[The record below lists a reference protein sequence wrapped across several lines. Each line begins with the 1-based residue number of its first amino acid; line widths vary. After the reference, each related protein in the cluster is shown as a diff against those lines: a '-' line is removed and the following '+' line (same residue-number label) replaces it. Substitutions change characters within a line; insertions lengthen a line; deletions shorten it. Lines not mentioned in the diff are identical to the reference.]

1 MSYLLV
7 VILDG
12 IVVIL
17 ALILNP
23 LAKRRRAKIEAEAA
37 QNGLTVT
44 HSRTRNDI
52 VPPAPFSAATTIV
65 EGEVMTEKQERKRDN
80 NIAAGETTVDAET
93 GSGRECKSEEEG
105 ISSGGADTVR
115 T

>member
-23 LAKRRRAKIEAEAA
+23 LAKRRRARIEAEAA

-65 EGEVMTEKQERKRDN
+65 EGELMTEKQERKRDI
-80 NIAAGETTVDAET
+80 NIAAGETKVDVET
-93 GSGRECKSEEEG
+93 RPRRESKSEEEG
-105 ISSGGADTVR
+105 RSSGGGDTAR
-115 T
+115 N